1 MWQFLA
7 IKQNWI
13 IQLAI
18 CHIWYIPTTLLW
30 FLNQWWQF
38 VVTFWGYND
47 HHMRIWGSYIFR
59 DCPIIGGMRI
69 WGSPYEDMNYH
80 GSKFSGLAPSY
91 QDNSMMI
98 LIWDYEDPH
107 IRILIWGYED
117 MMIPIWGYELSWF
130 KMFRA
135 CPLIPGQFDDL
146 IWWLSSYM
154 RIWGSSYEDMRILT
168 WGYEDMM
175 IPIWG
180 YKVPRFKTFRACPIM
195 QGLRCPD
202 VLYLLQHHL
211 ALHSSSMVII
221 IWKETKLLGNI

>member
-1 MWQFLA
+1 MRFLHFQGLSHHTWTMWWLF
-7 IKQNWI
+7 
-13 IQLAI
+13 
-18 CHIWYIPTTLLW
+18 
-30 FLNQWWQF
+30 
-38 VVTFWGYND
+38 
-47 HHMRIWGSYIFR
+47 SYE
-59 DCPIIGGMRI
+59 GMRI

-154 RIWGSSYEDMRILT
+154 RILI
-168 WGYEDMM
+168 WGYEDMI

-180 YKVPRFKTFRACPIM
+180 YKEPRFKTFRACPIM

-221 IWKETKLLGNI
+221 IWKETKLLSNI

>member
-59 DCPIIGGMRI
+59 DCPII
-69 WGSPYEDMNYH
+69 
-80 GSKFSGLAPSY
+80 
-91 QDNSMMI
+91 
-98 LIWDYEDPH
+98 
-107 IRILIWGYED
+107 
-117 MMIPIWGYELSWF
+117 
-130 KMFRA
+130 
-135 CPLIPGQFDDL
+135 PGQFDDYSHMRV
-146 IWWLSSYM
+146 WGYEDPHM
-154 RIWGSSYEDMRILT
+154 RIWIIMVQNVQGLPPHTRTIWWFDLMIILIYEDMRILI

-202 VLYLLQHHL
+202 VLYLL
-211 ALHSSSMVII
+211 
-221 IWKETKLLGNI
+221 